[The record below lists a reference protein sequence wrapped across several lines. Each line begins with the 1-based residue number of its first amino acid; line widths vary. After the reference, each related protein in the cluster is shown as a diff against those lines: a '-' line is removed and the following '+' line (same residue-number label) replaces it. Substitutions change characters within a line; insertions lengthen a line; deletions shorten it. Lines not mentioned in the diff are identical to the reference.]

1 MQDEVIIRD
10 YLIDVEAE
18 LNEAVHEDPPRS
30 TNGDQVRSFIS
41 HPQLNQLRQYS
52 SPLFRFT
59 VKTRNYPLL
68 PQTFSSQKLLPYF
81 RHLCLKLPNL
91 YACFH
96 RVCFRLL
103 SVAFDTSCE
112 KLLT

>member
-41 HPQLNQLRQYS
+41 GLILN
-52 SPLFRFT
+52 
-59 VKTRNYPLL
+59 
-68 PQTFSSQKLLPYF
+68 
-81 RHLCLKLPNL
+81 
-91 YACFH
+91 
-96 RVCFRLL
+96 
-103 SVAFDTSCE
+103 
-112 KLLT
+112 